1 MKKRLAIFGS
11 LKFGTGDYI
20 AHLYPHLKMLFDIE
34 VLSFS
39 HMKYDDPV
47 TPEESEL
54 VFKNIP
60 SPRLL
65 VRPKSFLTLAE
76 SYLKVFNFLNTFKP
90 DVFNLQVTAFIRVL
104 HYFFY
109 PLLINLKEKGTKIIF
124 TFHDVFHIGEK
135 EIITNEILS
144 PFYKLADAGI
154 VGNSMEKDRLKKIL
168 KFDKEILI
176 GKHGVYNLFD
186 QNSITAQSARKQ
198 LKINPNNFIVLFF
211 GILRENK
218 GLEELINAI
227 KLLKSRNS
235 LQNIKLYVYTTL
247 RDHFELKDHYEKLIR
262 QLKLEKEIIADIRI
276 KRIMTL
282 KEIETTFKASD
293 IVILP
298 YTHISQSGILNL
310 AIGFRKPVILSDAFV
325 ETNEVNNKLGIIVPK
340 KNVEKLA
347 DAIFA
352 MANNYENYSK
362 IFSNNISDYEKE
374 HSWEKLAHQMLEIA
388 NRI

>member
-1 MKKRLAIFGS
+1 MKKKLAIFGS
-11 LKFGTGDYI
+11 LKFGAGDYI
-20 AHLYPHLKMLFDIE
+20 AHLYPHLKMLFDVE

-39 HMKYDDPV
+39 HMKYDDPI

-90 DVFNLQVTAFIRVL
+90 GVFNLQVTAFIRVL

-109 PLLINLKEKGTKIIF
+109 PLLINLKNGGTKIIF
-124 TFHDVFHIGEK
+124 TFHDVLHIGEE

-144 PFYKLADAGI
+144 PLYGLADAGI
-154 VGNSMEKDRLKKIL
+154 VGNSMEKDRLKIIF

-235 LQNIKLYVYTTL
+235 LQNIKLYICTTL
-247 RDHFELKDHYEKLIR
+247 RDHFEMKDYYKNLIKK
-262 QLKLEKEIIADIRI
+262 LKLEHEIISDIRI
-276 KRIMTL
+276 KKIMTL
-282 KEIETTFKASD
+282 KEIETT
-293 IVILP
+293 
-298 YTHISQSGILNL
+298 
-310 AIGFRKPVILSDAFV
+310 
-325 ETNEVNNKLGIIVPK
+325 
-340 KNVEKLA
+340 
-347 DAIFA
+347 
-352 MANNYENYSK
+352 
-362 IFSNNISDYEKE
+362 
-374 HSWEKLAHQMLEIA
+374 
-388 NRI
+388 

>member
-1 MKKRLAIFGS
+1 MKKKLAIFGS

-20 AHLYPHLKMLFDIE
+20 AHLYPHLKMLFAVE

-47 TPEESEL
+47 TPEESAL
-54 VFKNIP
+54 VFKNVS
-60 SPRLL
+60 SPKLL

-76 SYLKVFNFLNTFKP
+76 SYLKVFNFLNAFKP

-109 PLLINLKEKGTKIIF
+109 PLLINLKKRGTKIIF
-124 TFHDVFHIGEK
+124 TFHDVLHIGEK

-154 VGNSMEKDRLKKIL
+154 VGNSMEKDRLREIF
-168 KFDKEILI
+168 KFHKEILI

-186 QNSITAQSARKQ
+186 QNSITAQAARKQ
-198 LKINPNNFIVLFF
+198 LKINPNNFVVLFF

-235 LQNIKLYVYTTL
+235 LQNIKLYICTTL
-247 RDHFELKDHYEKLIR
+247 RDHFELKDYYEKLVR
-262 QLKLEKEIIADIRI
+262 KLKLEKEIVTDIRI
-276 KRIMTL
+276 KQIMTL

-293 IVILP
+293 AVVLP

-310 AIGFRKPVILSDAFV
+310 AIGFRKPVILSDAFI
-325 ETNEVNNKLGIIVPK
+325 ETNEIYNKLGIVVPK

-347 DAIFA
+347 NAIFA

-362 IFSNNISDYEKE
+362 SFLNNTSEYEKD

-388 NRI
+388 KKT

>member
-90 DVFNLQVTAFIRVL
+90 GVFNLQVTAFIRVL

-154 VGNSMEKDRLKKIL
+154 VGNSMEKDRLKEIF

-186 QNSITAQSARKQ
+186 QNSLTNQAARKQ

-235 LQNIKLYVYTTL
+235 LQNIKLYIYTTL

-262 QLKLEKEIIADIRI
+262 QLKLEKEIITDIRI

-282 KEIETTFKASD
+282 KEIETIFKASD

-310 AIGFRKPVILSDAFV
+310 AIGFRKPVILSDAFI
-325 ETNEVNNKLGIIVPK
+325 ETNEIDNKLGIVVPK

-347 DAIFA
+347 EAIFA
-352 MANNYENYSK
+352 MVNNYENYSK
-362 IFSNNISDYEKE
+362 TFSNNISDYERE

-388 NRI
+388 KKI